1 MGKQDKLY
9 LTPAEW
15 TSEFGGL
22 KHKKRAQEYKKLPFH
37 CCSLTFT
44 PFENPVCT
52 LDGTIFDLEHIV
64 PWLKQHSTNP
74 VTGLK
79 LDLQDLVKLNISKS
93 AAGAYQCPITFKPFT
108 NNTHIVAIKTTGN
121 VYSMEAIEELNFKP
135 KYFKDLLSDVKFT
148 RKDIICLQDPMDL
161 KGRNM
166 IEFDFVKKGIKVA
179 DSKIAITKEASV
191 NSNGTVGAVL
201 KEIEERKD
209 AEQKDVKQVE
219 TKKHNQAHFSTG
231 LSAYSTTSTSF
242 TPSTKTVA
250 ATISNDDYLIDNVKD
265 KSKVLLETNFGDLE
279 FDLYCKEAPRASY
292 NFVMLLKQGIFC

>member
-1 MGKQDKLY
+1 
-9 LTPAEW
+9 
-15 TSEFGGL
+15 
-22 KHKKRAQEYKKLPFH
+22 
-37 CCSLTFT
+37 
-44 PFENPVCT
+44 
-52 LDGTIFDLEHIV
+52 
-64 PWLKQHSTNP
+64 
-74 VTGLK
+74 
-79 LDLQDLVKLNISKS
+79 
-93 AAGAYQCPITFKPFT
+93 
-108 NNTHIVAIKTTGN
+108 
-121 VYSMEAIEELNFKP
+121 
-135 KYFKDLLSDVKFT
+135 
-148 RKDIICLQDPMDL
+148 MDL

-179 DSKIAITKEASV
+179 DSKIAITKEATV